1 MPTYECHE
9 CTDPKP
15 FVFDIDFTPE
25 ERATRDCP
33 GSGAYAE
40 IVNVDGDTCPQ
51 CGEPVP
57 DEDTLICA
65 VNEEYAAGA
74 EDAVERQAEWRCE

>member
-1 MPTYECHE
+1 MPTYQCHE

-15 FVFDIDFTPE
+15 FVFEIDFTPG
-25 ERATRDCP
+25 ERRTWDYP
-33 GSGAYAE
+33 GSDPCAE
-40 IVNVDGDTCPQ
+40 IVNVAGDTCPQ